1 MSVVENSS
9 SEKPYLLCLDD
20 ESHNLDALER
30 IFRKKFHVLK
40 ALDGNTAFDFL
51 NTYPNIPVI
60 ISDQRMPEI
69 SGVEFLEKSI
79 TTHPD
84 SLRILLT
91 GYTDIESVIE
101 SVNKAQIYRYLT
113 KPWDALDLS
122 NTVDQALEKFFLKE
136 EIKLKN
142 VELESA
148 YNELKQ
154 LDLAKS
160 QFMILI
166 NHELKTP
173 LTTILSFTD
182 LLKETLLSEEQVL
195 FVDRISKSSDKLKKI
210 VDDVLLILKGELDT
224 IIVKNQAMN
233 VSALLKQIPSEIQK
247 NLKLKNQTLAENF
260 QFSDINTDQT
270 LLTMA
275 FYRALHNAT
284 KFGLAQSQIEIKTYV
299 NNNKKIISIFNKGPA
314 ISQAIINKI
323 FQPFQLDENIM
334 NHSVGMGLG
343 LTICHTILKALGGS
357 LEIRNVSEGVEVTF
371 ILR

>member
-1 MSVVENSS
+1 MNSFEKDNL
-9 SEKPYLLCLDD
+9 EKPYLLCLDD

-30 IFRKKFHVLK
+30 IFRKKFNVLK
-40 ALDGNTAFDFL
+40 AIDGLTAFGFL
-51 NTYPNIPVI
+51 NSYPHIPII

-79 TTHPD
+79 NTHPD
-84 SLRILLT
+84 SIRILLT

-113 KPWDALDLS
+113 KPWDAIDLS
-122 NTVDQALEKFFLKE
+122 NTVDQALEKFYLRKE
-136 EIKLKN
+136 IGLKN
-142 VELESA
+142 AELELA

-173 LTTILSFTD
+173 LTTILSFTE
-182 LLKETLLSEEQVL
+182 LLKETLLSEEQTL
-195 FVDRISKSSDKLKKI
+195 FLDRINKSSDKLKKI
-210 VDDVLLILKGELDT
+210 IDDVLLILKGELET
-224 IIVKNQAMN
+224 IIVKNQTMN
-233 VSALLKQIPSEIQK
+233 VAELLKQIPQEIQK
-247 NLKLKNQTLAENF
+247 NLKLKNQTLVEDF
-260 QFSDINTDQT
+260 SFSDLTTDPH

-275 FYRALHNAT
+275 FHRALHNAT
-284 KFGLAQSQIEIKTYV
+284 KFGLAQSHIEVKTMTR
-299 NNNKKIISIFNKGPA
+299 NNKKIISLFNKGPA
-314 ISQAIINKI
+314 ISQSVINKI

-343 LTICHTILKALGGS
+343 LTICHTILKSLGGT
-357 LEIRNVSEGVEVTF
+357 LEIKNVTEGVEVTF
-371 ILR
+371 ILK